1 MGLSESRKY
10 IQQLHKRQNDPF
22 LWPDFLTGLPDKTAI
37 LRKLDE
43 VYPRLGKVSVA
54 YVRISN
60 IQSFLIKYG
69 PNHHADIIQWA
80 AAAIKTT
87 ADGCKEGFAGTLSTH
102 DFMVICESQKMQ
114 PLIREAARL
123 FETGMR
129 RYYSPKDL
137 KSQTTLAF
145 ARDRGKDVKKGLMK
159 LVSVVADRKLPVKR
173 GDFIL
178 SMARACDAAEASG
191 EDVMI
196 MDKGML
202 C

>member
-1 MGLSESRKY
+1 MGLSEARKY

-37 LRKLDE
+37 IKKLDE
-43 VYPRLGKVSVA
+43 VYPKLGKISVA

-80 AAAIKTT
+80 AAILKTT
-87 ADGCKEGFAGTLSTH
+87 AEQCKNGFVGTLSTH
-102 DFMVICESQKMQ
+102 DFMVVCESGEMKTFMA
-114 PLIREAARL
+114 EAAGL
-123 FETGMR
+123 FQKEMR
-129 RYYSPKDL
+129 RYYSAKDL

-145 ARDRGKDVKKGLMK
+145 TRDKGKDVRFGLMK
-159 LVSVVADRKLPVKR
+159 LVSVIANRKLPLKR

-178 SMARACDAAEASG
+178 SMARACDAAEAAG
-191 EDVMI
+191 EDIMV

>member
-1 MGLSESRKY
+1 MGLSEARKY

-22 LWPDFLTGLPDKTAI
+22 LWPDFLTGLPDKSAI

-43 VYPRLGKVSVA
+43 VYPRLGKTSVA
-54 YVRISN
+54 YVRIAN
-60 IQSFLIKYG
+60 VQSFVIKYG

-80 AAAIKTT
+80 AAILKTT
-87 ADGCKEGFAGTLSTH
+87 SERCKNGFAGTLSTH
-102 DFMVICESQKMQ
+102 DFMVICESGEM
-114 PLIREAARL
+114 PTLMDEAARL
-123 FETGMR
+123 FQKEMR

-137 KSQTTLAF
+137 KCQTTLSF
-145 ARDRGKDVKKGLMK
+145 TRDKGKDVRFGLMK
-159 LVSVVADRKLPVKR
+159 LVSVIADRKLPVKR

-191 EDVMI
+191 KDI
-196 MDKGML
+196 MVLDKDLL